1 MMKFAYTI
9 LYVGDVKQTT
19 DFYMRA
25 FGFKAKF
32 VHEDG
37 DYAELDTGVTTLA
50 FSSHK
55 LIKSLGKDPQVVNA
69 QKPSF
74 ELAFVTDD
82 VAQAVEKAVAA
93 GAVLIQP
100 PHDVPWGQTIAY
112 VSDLNGF
119 LIELCTPVGASLNA

>member
-1 MMKFAYTI
+1 MKFAYTI
-9 LYVGDVKQTT
+9 LYVGDVKQTI
-19 DFYMRA
+19 DFYVRA

-32 VHEDG
+32 VHEEG
-37 DYAELDTGVTTLA
+37 DYAELDTGATTLA

-55 LIKSLGKDPQVVNA
+55 LIKSLGKDPNVVDYH
-69 QKPSF
+69 KPSF

-82 VAQAVEKAVAA
+82 VTQAFEKAVAA

-112 VSDLNGF
+112 VADSNGF
-119 LIELCTPVGASLNA
+119 LIEICTLVSQ